1 MKRLIDNHV
10 KTIRFGDTYYTY
22 CRLWDSP
29 ENDGFTESHRVG
41 KGKSQDESVA
51 EFMKFE
57 EKRQSILEEVIKELI
72 NFEKENSNENE

>member
-10 KTIRFGDTYYTY
+10 KTIRFGDIYYTY

-29 ENDGFTESHRVG
+29 ENDEFTESHRVG
-41 KGKSQDESVA
+41 KGKSKEESVA

-57 EKRQSILEEVIKELI
+57 QNRQSILEKVRKELM
-72 NFEKENSNENE
+72 NLEKENE

>member
-1 MKRLIDNHV
+1 MKKLIDKHV

-29 ENDGFTESHRVG
+29 ENDEFTESHRVG
-41 KGKSQDESVA
+41 KGKSKEESVE

-57 EKRQSILEEVIKELI
+57 VKRQSMLEKVKNELAE
-72 NFEKENSNENE
+72 FEKEKINENE